1 MIYHCKL
8 NNLREEG
15 MVMPRNNRQVQLGL
29 MLVALGIV
37 YGDIGT
43 SPLYVMKAIVE
54 TNGGMRAMT
63 EDYIIGCLSLVIWTI
78 TLLTTVKYV
87 LIAMQADNHGE
98 GGIFSLYTLVRK
110 RRRWLI
116 VPAIIG
122 GAALLADGV
131 LTPAVTVTAAI
142 EGMQE
147 IPALKNSLVTDRTN
161 IVIIVIVII
170 SLIFFAQRFGTGSI
184 GKIFGPFML
193 IWFSMMGLFGI
204 IQLSTDL
211 SVLRA
216 FNPLY
221 GIRVLF
227 DDSNKMGLLILGTV
241 FLSTTGAEAL
251 YSDMGHVGKHSIFRT
266 WPFVKLMLL
275 LSYFGQSAWIIDH
288 IKKQDML
295 DHQDLNPFFQ
305 VMPDSFIVFGV
316 IIATGAAIIASQAL
330 ISGSFTLVS
339 EAIHLRLLPKL
350 DIKYP
355 STMKGQMYIPAV
367 TLSIWLLC
375 ILVVLYFKTSV
386 NMEAAYGLSITVTM
400 LMSTILIYHYLSM
413 KNVDRGLIIIITGF
427 FMMLE
432 SAFFFSSLAK
442 FLHGGYIAVLI
453 SVAVI
458 ALMVI
463 WYKGYQ
469 IKNKRTF
476 DVYIDLYVNQ
486 LKALAAD
493 DSVPKYATNLVYL
506 STTDEMKMIEKQA
519 LKSILDGRPKRA
531 DVYWFVNVKVSDKP
545 FQVNYQIESFGTKN
559 IFKVQLILGFRIHQ
573 NINLYIK
580 QIAAHMLK
588 EGCIDEQTRVYG
600 TNPTRII
607 GDFAY
612 ILLMDELP
620 IDANISWFDRLIMQ
634 LKIMLKKYTASPTKW
649 FELPAN
655 EVVYE
660 SIPISLPSYKAPPI
674 KRIDS

>member
-1 MIYHCKL
+1 
-8 NNLREEG
+8 
-15 MVMPRNNRQVQLGL
+15 MPQTNKKQWQFGL

-54 TNGGMRAMT
+54 TNGGMKMMT
-63 EDYIIGCLSLVIWTI
+63 EEYIIGCLSLVIWTI
-78 TLLTTVKYV
+78 TLLTTIKYV

-110 RRRWLI
+110 HRRWLI

-131 LTPAVTVTAAI
+131 LTPAVTVTAAV

-147 IPALKNSLVTDRTN
+147 IPALSHSFINDQTN
-161 IVIIVIVII
+161 IVIIVISII
-170 SLIFFAQRFGTGSI
+170 SMIFFAQRFGTGSI

-193 IWFSMMGLFGI
+193 VWFSMMGLFGL
-204 IQLSTDL
+204 IQLVTDL

-216 FNPLY
+216 VNPMY
-221 GIRVLF
+221 GIRILF

-251 YSDMGHVGKHSIFRT
+251 YSDMGHVGKHAIYKT

-275 LSYFGQSAWIIDH
+275 LSYFGQSAWIINH
-288 IKKQDML
+288 VKQQDML
-295 DHQDLNPFFQ
+295 GSREINPFFQ
-305 VMPDSFIVFGV
+305 IMPESFIVIGV
-316 IIATGAAIIASQAL
+316 IIATCAAIIASQAL

-367 TLSIWLLC
+367 TFSIWILC
-375 ILVVLYFKTSV
+375 VLVVLYFRTSV

-413 KNVDRGLIIIITGF
+413 RKIDKGLTIIVTGF
-427 FMMLE
+427 FLVLE
-432 SAFFFSSLAK
+432 TAFFISGLAK
-442 FLHGGYIAVLI
+442 FMHGGFIAVLI

-458 ALMVI
+458 MLMVV
-463 WYKGYQ
+463 WYKGYK
-469 IKNKRTF
+469 IKDKRTF
-476 DVYIDLYVNQ
+476 DVNVDLYVNQ
-486 LKALAAD
+486 LKTLSED
-493 DSVPKYATNLVYL
+493 VSLPKYATNLVYL
-506 STTDEMKMIEKQA
+506 STTDDMKMIEKQA

-545 FQVNYQIESFGTKN
+545 FQVNYQIEKFGTEN

-580 QIAAHMLK
+580 QIAGHMVR
-588 EGCIDEQTRVYG
+588 EGCIPEQSRSYG
-600 TNPTRII
+600 TNPARII
-607 GDFAY
+607 GDFTY

-620 IDANISWFDRLIMQ
+620 IDAHIKWYDRIIMQ
-634 LKIMLKKYTASPTKW
+634 MKIFLKKYTASPTKW
-649 FELPAN
+649 FELPSN

-674 KRIDS
+674 KRIKS